1 MRILIS
7 GATGLVGKVLIKIAL
22 LDGHE
27 VHFLTRS
34 KAKIGFH
41 KGVKGFYWNPNEHK
55 IDVACFDGVDCII
68 HLAGATVSKP
78 WTKKYKTEI
87 LNSRLDTTQL
97 LVDTLKNTKHK
108 IKSIVSA
115 SAIGVYPSSLDK
127 IHEEQDPVAP
137 NSFMEQVVVD
147 WEGAVDQ
154 FSDLN
159 IKVSKLRIGL
169 VLAQGGGVLAT
180 LKIPT
185 QFGLGAA
192 FGSGNQWQ
200 SWIHVS
206 DLSKLFL
213 VAASQQWEGVYNA
226 VAPEVVTQ
234 TEFIKQLA
242 KGLKRPFF
250 MPPLPRFL
258 IRMMVGE
265 MSTLVLNSQNVSSQ
279 KVAATTFDYAFPTL
293 EKALSDL
300 L

>member
-1 MRILIS
+1 ML
-7 GATGLVGKVLIKIAL
+7 
-22 LDGHE
+22 
-27 VHFLTRS
+27 
-34 KAKIGFH
+34 
-41 KGVKGFYWNPNEHK
+41 P
-55 IDVACFDGVDCII
+55 
-68 HLAGATVSKP
+68 
-78 WTKKYKTEI
+78 
-87 LNSRLDTTQL
+87 
-97 LVDTLKNTKHK
+97 
-108 IKSIVSA
+108 
-115 SAIGVYPSSLDK
+115 
-127 IHEEQDPVAP
+127 
-137 NSFMEQVVVD
+137 
-147 WEGAVDQ
+147 
-154 FSDLN
+154 DLN

-279 KVAATTFDYAFPTL
+279 KVAATTFDYTFPTL
-293 EKALSDL
+293 EKALTDL

>member
-1 MRILIS
+1 MDYT
-7 GATGLVGKVLIKIAL
+7 A
-22 LDGHE
+22 
-27 VHFLTRS
+27 
-34 KAKIGFH
+34 
-41 KGVKGFYWNPNEHK
+41 
-55 IDVACFDGVDCII
+55 
-68 HLAGATVSKP
+68 
-78 WTKKYKTEI
+78 
-87 LNSRLDTTQL
+87 
-97 LVDTLKNTKHK
+97 LVDSLKNTKHK
-108 IKSIVSA
+108 IKTIVSA

-127 IHEEQDPVAP
+127 IHDEEDPVAS

-147 WEGAVDQ
+147 WERAVDQ

-169 VLAQGGGVLAT
+169 VLARGGGVLAT

-192 FGSGNQWQ
+192 FGSGKQWQ

-213 VAASQQWEGVYNA
+213 EAASQQWEGVYNA

-234 TEFIKQLA
+234 TEFIRQLA
-242 KGLKRPFF
+242 KGLRRPFF
-250 MPPLPRFL
+250 MPPLPRFM

-265 MSTLVLNSQNVSSQ
+265 MSTLVVNSQYVSAQ
-279 KVAATTFDYAFPTL
+279 KVIDTAFDYEFPSL

>member
-1 MRILIS
+1 M
-7 GATGLVGKVLIKIAL
+7 
-22 LDGHE
+22 
-27 VHFLTRS
+27 
-34 KAKIGFH
+34 
-41 KGVKGFYWNPNEHK
+41 
-55 IDVACFDGVDCII
+55 ACFDGVDCII

-97 LVDTLKNTKHK
+97 LVDSLKNTKHK

-127 IHEEQDPVAP
+127 IHKEQDPVAP

-226 VAPEVVTQ
+226 VAPEAVSQ
-234 TEFIKQLA
+234 REFSRTLA
-242 KGLKRPFF
+242 G
-250 MPPLPRFL
+250 
-258 IRMMVGE
+258 
-265 MSTLVLNSQNVSSQ
+265 VLNRPHFFPNVPAAALRLWFGEAAEALLASHKVRPERLLEAGYSFEFSS
-279 KVAATTFDYAFPTL
+279 L
-293 EKALSDL
+293 EKALFDAISA
-300 L
+300 

>member
-7 GATGLVGKVLIKIAL
+7 GATGLVGNILVKQAL
-22 LDGHE
+22 LDEHE
-27 VHFLTRS
+27 VHFLTRN
-34 KAKIGFH
+34 KAKLGFH
-41 KGVKGFYWNPNEHK
+41 KGIKGFYWNPNENE
-55 IDVACFDGVDCII
+55 IDRACFDGVDSII

-78 WTKKYKTEI
+78 WTKKYKAEI
-87 LNSRLDTTQL
+87 LNSRLWTTQL
-97 LVDTLKNTKHK
+97 LVDSLRNTEHK
-108 IKSIVSA
+108 IKTIVSA

-127 IHEEQDPVAP
+127 IHNEEDLVAS
-137 NSFMEQVVVD
+137 NSFMEQVVID
-147 WEGAVDQ
+147 WEHAVDQ
-154 FSDLN
+154 FSELN

-185 QFGLGAA
+185 QFGLAAA
-192 FGSGNQWQ
+192 FGSGKQWQ

-213 VAASQQWEGVYNA
+213 EAASQQWEGVYNA

-234 TEFIKQLA
+234 TEFIRQLA
-242 KGLKRPFF
+242 KGLRRPFF
-250 MPPLPRFL
+250 IPPLPRFL

-265 MSTLVLNSQNVSSQ
+265 MSTLVLNSQYVSSQ
-279 KVAATTFDYAFPTL
+279 KVVNTAFDYEFPSL

>member
-7 GATGLVGKVLIKIAL
+7 GATGLVGNILVKQAL
-22 LDGHE
+22 LDEHE
-27 VHFLTRS
+27 VHFLTRN
-34 KAKIGFH
+34 KAKLGFH
-41 KGVKGFYWNPNEHK
+41 KGIKGFYWNPNENE
-55 IDVACFDGVDCII
+55 IDRACFDGVDSII

-78 WTKKYKTEI
+78 WTKKYKAEI
-87 LNSRLDTTQL
+87 LNSRLWTTQL
-97 LVDTLKNTKHK
+97 LVDSLRNTEHK
-108 IKSIVSA
+108 IKTIVSA

-127 IHEEQDPVAP
+127 IHNEEDPVAS
-137 NSFMEQVVVD
+137 NSFMEQVVID
-147 WEGAVDQ
+147 WEHAVDQ
-154 FSDLN
+154 FSELN

-185 QFGLGAA
+185 QFGLAAA
-192 FGSGNQWQ
+192 FDSGKQWQ

-213 VAASQQWEGVYNA
+213 EAASQQWEGVYNA

-234 TEFIKQLA
+234 TEFIRQLA
-242 KGLKRPFF
+242 KGLRRPFF
-250 MPPLPRFL
+250 IPPLPRFL

-265 MSTLVLNSQNVSSQ
+265 MSTLVLNSQYVSSQ
-279 KVAATTFDYAFPTL
+279 KVVNTAFDYEFPSL